1 MYSEEFKKYLEVL
14 LENKKVIIPE
24 EHNHLLNTMDAHLED
39 EGYIF
44 SWSQNVA
51 GDVLFIIHE

>member
-1 MYSEEFKKYLEVL
+1 MYSEEFKQYLKVL

-24 EHNHLLNTMDAHLED
+24 KDNHLLNAMDSHLQNEC
-39 EGYIF
+39 YIF